1 MFLELD
7 AFHLAFERSDPMN
20 LPLTPQQVQWVDK
33 TLHSLTMEQ
42 CVGQL
47 LQVTQPFTSAA
58 EWLAFL
64 EKVPIGAMSAR
75 VPTAEAYHAILDG
88 LQRAASIP
96 LFAIANMEHG
106 AAEWPNFGTDFPAL
120 MAAGA
125 ANDLGLIAE
134 LGKATAMEARQI
146 GVNWC
151 LTPVVDL
158 NYNFDNPVL
167 NTRSM
172 GDQPDRV
179 ARLASALIQ
188 ALQTGGVAATAKH
201 FPGDGMDSRD
211 QHLVTTVN
219 NLPYDQWLET
229 YGRVWKQVID
239 AGVWTIMPGHI
250 SLPAYQGFHERPE
263 DAPPA
268 TISRELLQS
277 LLRQELGFDGVIV
290 SDATGMMGF
299 ASRLPPAERAVAAIN
314 AGIDLYLDTKPDVD
328 YPALLAAVRD
338 GRLSEERVKDAAR
351 RVLSLKARLRL
362 VEEPFGPAPT
372 AAEAASFAQAAQ
384 AMADQSVTLVRVKD
398 PFPLSLPEGTKIL
411 TVTIMPTN
419 TMRPLPDLTAFDE
432 ELKKRG
438 FLVEHLLNPRSDELR
453 AKAQEHALVFI
464 NVNVEPMMTLGS
476 VRVMVGS
483 FGNWGWRSLFTE
495 HPQVVYTSFGNP
507 YLTFELP
514 QAPTIAAAY
523 GGSVMAQRA
532 AVKFWLGEISPQ
544 GTLPVELPRVKIQPL
559 PR

>member
-1 MFLELD
+1 
-7 AFHLAFERSDPMN
+7 
-20 LPLTPQQVQWVDK
+20 
-33 TLHSLTMEQ
+33 MEQ

-47 LQVTQPFTSAA
+47 LQVTQPYTTAA
-58 EWLAFL
+58 EWLAFV

-75 VPTAEAYHAILDG
+75 TPSAEIYRAILEG
-88 LQRAASIP
+88 LQPALPIP

-106 AAEWPNFGTDFPAL
+106 AAEWPGYGTDFPAL

-125 ANDLGLIAE
+125 ANDPGLIAR
-134 LGKATAMEARQI
+134 LGKATAMEARHI

-172 GDQPDRV
+172 GDQPERV
-179 ARLASALIQ
+179 ARLASVLIE
-188 ALQTGGVAATAKH
+188 ALQSQGVAATAKH

-211 QHLVTTVN
+211 QHLVTTIN
-219 NLPYDQWLET
+219 NLPFEQWIET
-229 YGRVWKQVID
+229 YGYVWKQVIA

-250 SLPAYQGFHERPE
+250 SLPAYQGFFERPE

-268 TISRELLQS
+268 TISRELLQT

-314 AGIDLYLDTKPDVD
+314 AGIDLYLDTKPDTD

-338 GRLSEERVKDAAR
+338 GRLPEERVKDAAR
-351 RVLSLKARLRL
+351 RVLSLKARLGL
-362 VEEPFGPAPT
+362 VEAPFGPVPSAD
-372 AAEAASFAQAAQ
+372 ESASFAAAAQ
-384 AMADQSVTLVRVKD
+384 AIADQSITLLRAKE
-398 PFPLSLPEGTKIL
+398 PLPLSLAKGAKIL
-411 TVTIMPTN
+411 TVSVMPTN
-419 TMRPLPDLTAFDE
+419 TMRPLPDLTVFDE
-432 ELKKRG
+432 EMKARG

-453 AKAQEHALVFI
+453 AKAQEHAAVFI

-532 AVKFWLGEISPQ
+532 AVKFWLGEIPPQ
-544 GTLPVELPRVKIQPL
+544 GSLPVEMPRIKIQPL

>member
-1 MFLELD
+1 
-7 AFHLAFERSDPMN
+7 MN
-20 LPLTPQQVQWVDK
+20 QPLTPQQAQWVDK

-47 LQVTQPFTSAA
+47 LQVTQPFSTAT

-64 EKVPIGAMSAR
+64 EKVPVGAMSAR
-75 VPTAEAYHAILDG
+75 TPTAEAYRAILEE
-88 LQRAASIP
+88 LQRAAAIP

-106 AAEWPNFGTDFPAL
+106 SAEWPNYGTDFPSL

-125 ANDLGLIAE
+125 ANDLELVAE
-134 LGKATAMEARQI
+134 LGKATAIEARHI

-158 NYNFDNPVL
+158 NYNFENPVL
-167 NTRSM
+167 NIRSM

-179 ARLASALIQ
+179 ACLASALIQ
-188 ALQTGGVAATAKH
+188 ALQAQGVAATAKH

-219 NLPYDQWLET
+219 NLPYEQWLET
-229 YGRVWKQVID
+229 YGHVWKRVID

-268 TISRELLQS
+268 TISRELLQT

-338 GRLSEERVKDAAR
+338 GRLPEERVKEAAR

-372 AAEAASFAQAAQ
+372 AAETASFAEAAQ
-384 AMADQSVTLVRVKD
+384 AIADQSITLVRAKD
-398 PFPLSLPEGTKIL
+398 QFPLALPNGAKIL
-411 TVTIMPTN
+411 TVTVMPTN

-432 ELKKRG
+432 ELRSRG
-438 FLVEHLLNPRSDELR
+438 FQVEHLLNPRSDELR
-453 AKAQEHALVFI
+453 AKAQEHEVVFI
-464 NVNVEPMMTLGS
+464 NVHVEPMMTLGS
-476 VRVMVGS
+476 VRVMAGS

-532 AVKFWLGEISPQ
+532 AAKFWLGEIPPQ
-544 GTLPVELPRVKIQPL
+544 GSLPIQLPQVKIRSANLPL
-559 PR
+559 

>member
-1 MFLELD
+1 
-7 AFHLAFERSDPMN
+7 MN
-20 LPLTPQQVQWVDK
+20 QPLTLQQAEWVDQ
-33 TLHSLTMEQ
+33 TLRSLTMEQ

-47 LQVTQPFTSAA
+47 LQVTQPFSSAA
-58 EWLAFL
+58 EWLDFL

-75 VPTAEAYHAILDG
+75 TPTAEAYHSLLAD
-88 LQRAASIP
+88 LQRAVPIP

-106 AAEWPNFGTDFPAL
+106 ASEWANFGTDFPSL

-125 ANDLGLIAE
+125 ANDPGLIAE
-134 LGKATAMEARQI
+134 LGKATAMEARHI

-151 LTPVVDL
+151 LTPDIDL
-158 NYNFDNPVL
+158 NYNFENPVT
-167 NTRSM
+167 NIRSM
-172 GDQPDRV
+172 GDQPERV
-179 ARLASALIQ
+179 ARLAAALIQ
-188 ALQTGGVAATAKH
+188 ALQDHGVAATAKH

-219 NLPYDQWLET
+219 NLPYEQWLET
-229 YGRVWKQVID
+229 YGHVWKQAIE

-250 SLPAYQGFHERPE
+250 SLPAYQGFFEQPE

-268 TISRELLQS
+268 TISCELLQI

-314 AGIDLYLDTKPDVD
+314 AGIDLYLDTKPDLD

-338 GRLSEERVKDAAR
+338 GRLSEERVKEAAK

-362 VEEPFGPAPT
+362 VEEPFGPAPS
-372 AAEAASFAQAAQ
+372 AAETASFGEAAQ
-384 AMADQSVTLVRVKD
+384 AIADQSITLVRVKD
-398 PFPLSLPEGTKIL
+398 QFPLSLANGAKIL
-411 TVTIMPTN
+411 TVTVMPTN

-432 ELKKRG
+432 ELQKRG
-438 FLVEHLLNPRSDELR
+438 FQVEHLLNPRSDELR
-453 AKAQEHALVFI
+453 AKASEHDVVFI
-464 NVNVEPMMTLGS
+464 NVHVEPMMTLGS
-476 VRVMVGS
+476 VRVLVGS

-495 HPQVVYTSFGNP
+495 HPRVVYTSFGSP

-532 AVKFWLGEISPQ
+532 AVKFWLGEIQPR
-544 GTLPVELPRVKIQPL
+544 GTLPIQLPRVKIQSL

>member
-1 MFLELD
+1 MIQ
-7 AFHLAFERSDPMN
+7 
-20 LPLTPQQVQWVDK
+20 PLSPQQADWVEK
-33 TLHSLTMEQ
+33 TLRSLTMEQ

-47 LQVTQPFTSAA
+47 LQVTQPFSTAA
-58 EWLAFL
+58 EWLAFV

-75 VPTAEAYHAILDG
+75 TPTAEAYRAILDE
-88 LQRAASIP
+88 LQRAAAIP

-106 AAEWPNFGTDFPAL
+106 AAEWPNYGTDFPAL

-125 ANDLGLIAE
+125 ANDLELIAE
-134 LGKATAMEARQI
+134 LGKATAIEARHI
-146 GVNWC
+146 GVNWA

-158 NYNFDNPVL
+158 NYNFENPVL

-179 ARLASALIQ
+179 ARLGSALIQ
-188 ALQTGGVAATAKH
+188 ALQAQGVAATAKH

-219 NLPYDQWLET
+219 NLPFEQWLET
-229 YGRVWKQVID
+229 YGYVWKQVID

-250 SLPAYQGFHERPE
+250 SLPAYQGYFEQPE

-268 TISRELLQS
+268 TISRELLGT

-314 AGIDLYLDTKPDVD
+314 AGIDVYLDTKPDVD
-328 YPALLAAVRD
+328 YPALLAALRD
-338 GRLSEERVKDAAR
+338 GRLPEERVKDAAR

-372 AAEAASFAQAAQ
+372 AAETASFAQAAQ
-384 AMADQSVTLVRVKD
+384 AIADQSITLVRVKD
-398 PFPLSLPEGTKIL
+398 SFPLSLAKGAKIL
-411 TVTIMPTN
+411 TVTVMPVN

-432 ELKKRG
+432 ELQRRG
-438 FLVEHLLNPRSDELR
+438 FVVEHLLNPRSDELR
-453 AKAQEHALVFI
+453 AKAQAHDTVFI
-464 NVNVEPMMTLGS
+464 NVHVEPMNTLGS
-476 VRVMVGS
+476 VRVLVGS

-495 HPQVVYTSFGNP
+495 HPQVVYTSFGSP
-507 YLTFELP
+507 YLTFEIP

-532 AVKFWLGEISPQ
+532 AVKFWLGEIPPQ
-544 GTLPVELPRVKIQPL
+544 GSLPVQLPRVKIQSL
-559 PR
+559 PG

>member
-1 MFLELD
+1 MIQ
-7 AFHLAFERSDPMN
+7 
-20 LPLTPQQVQWVDK
+20 PLTLQQAQWVDK
-33 TLHSLTMEQ
+33 TLRSLTMEQ

-47 LQVTQPFTSAA
+47 LQVTQPFGTAS

-75 VPTAEAYHAILDG
+75 TPTPEVYRAILEE
-88 LQRAASIP
+88 LQRAAAIP

-106 AAEWPNFGTDFPAL
+106 AAEWPNYGTDFPSL

-125 ANDLGLIAE
+125 ANDPGLIAE
-134 LGKATAMEARQI
+134 LGKATAMEARHV

-151 LTPVVDL
+151 LTPDIDL
-158 NYNFDNPVL
+158 NYNFDNPVT
-167 NTRSM
+167 NIRSM
-172 GDQPDRV
+172 GDQPERV
-179 ARLASALIQ
+179 ARLATAMIQ
-188 ALQTGGVAATAKH
+188 ALQTHGVAATAKH
-201 FPGDGMDSRD
+201 FPGDGMDCRD

-229 YGRVWKQVID
+229 YGSVWKQAIE

-250 SLPAYQGFHERPE
+250 SLPAYQGFFEQPE

-268 TISRELLQS
+268 TISRELLQT
-277 LLRQELGFDGVIV
+277 LLRQEFGFEGVIV

-338 GRLSEERVKDAAR
+338 GRLPEERVKDAAR

-362 VEEPFGPAPT
+362 AEEPIGPAPS
-372 AAEAASFAQAAQ
+372 AAESASFAQAAQ
-384 AMADQSVTLVRVKD
+384 AIADQSITLVRVKD
-398 PFPLSLPEGTKIL
+398 PFPLSLPQKAKIL
-411 TVTIMPTN
+411 TVTVMPSG
-419 TMRPLPDLTAFDE
+419 TMRPLPDLIAFDE
-432 ELKKRG
+432 ELQRRG
-438 FLVEHLLNPRSDELR
+438 FQVEHLLNPRSDELR
-453 AKAQEHALVFI
+453 AKAQEQDAVFI
-464 NVNVEPMMTLGS
+464 NVHVEPMMTLGS
-476 VRVMVGS
+476 VRVLVGS

-495 HPQVVYTSFGNP
+495 HPQVVYTSFGSP
-507 YLTFELP
+507 YLSFELP

-532 AVKFWLGEISPQ
+532 AVKFWFGEIPPR
-544 GTLPVELPRVKIQPL
+544 GTLPIQLPRVKIQPL